1 MKKHNSILTFIFF
14 IAVFYSMII
23 GCSKQLVED
32 PKARLTPGSYY
43 KTQNDLNAAVAG
55 MWAGL
60 VRGPVWGFTNFRACS
75 YFGSDDLTTN
85 AGSNKGE
92 LREFDRLSGSSTIS
106 AINDQWNGPWACIYQ
121 ANGILTNFDQVSALT
136 PTTLAAKNE
145 SAGNAYFARALCYNY
160 LVRTFGELP
169 IVKGNIDPEVSLPR
183 VAVDQVYALII
194 ADLQQAKSLL
204 PTTRAQGKP
213 NKSAASALL
222 ADVYLQMSGWPINK
236 TENYAL
242 AAAEAKIVIDGGL
255 YNLNTPYAQVFTT
268 NNCSE
273 SIFAM
278 QYSVAGGIVNR
289 NAITSVP
296 QEEFSRTGTSGFGD
310 MFPEIN
316 FFLNA
321 PACTRTDATFYTKL
335 KLRTGTSPNFTWNQ
349 VPWNSPSTGT
359 GHPYYK
365 KFRAGLVSG
374 GIGDA
379 VDETATTIESIAQST
394 NKETIL
400 LRYPLML
407 LIFAEAS
414 AMAGNGPTAEGYA
427 AVNQVR
433 TRAGLPNLTPG
444 LSKTA
449 FRDSVV
455 FERAYE
461 FAGEFALGMRWYDI
475 VRLQLLPQITA
486 ARSPLENPIPAGTDF
501 STKYLAPIPFAE
513 MSRNPSWKQNTGY

>member
-1 MKKHNSILTFIFF
+1 MKKNNFILTFTLVL
-14 IAVFYSMII
+14 AVFSGILS
-23 GCSKQLVED
+23 GCNKQLVED
-32 PKARLTPGSYY
+32 PRARLTPGSFY
-43 KTQNDLNAAVAG
+43 KTQSDLNAAVAG

-106 AINDQWNGPWACIYQ
+106 AINDQWNGSWACIYQ

-136 PTTLAAKNE
+136 PATLAAKNE

-160 LVRTFGELP
+160 LLRTFGELP
-169 IVKGNIDPEVSLPR
+169 IVKGDIAPEVSLPR
-183 VAVDQVYALII
+183 VSVDQVYALII

-204 PTTRAQGKP
+204 PATKAQGKP

-222 ADVYLQMSGWPINK
+222 ADVYLQMTGWPLNK
-236 TENYAL
+236 TENFAL
-242 AAAEAKIVIDGGL
+242 AAAEAKLVIDGGL
-255 YNLNTPYAQVFTT
+255 YNLSTPYAQVFTT
-268 NNCSE
+268 NNCPE

-278 QYSVAGGIVNR
+278 QYSVVGGVNNR
-289 NAITSVP
+289 QTITTIP
-296 QEEFSRTGTSGFGD
+296 EEERSRANQVGFGD

-316 FFLNA
+316 FFLAA
-321 PACTRTDATFYTKL
+321 PRCRRTDATFYDTL
-335 KLRTGTSPNFTWNQ
+335 KLRTGTSPNFTWNL
-349 VPWNSPSTGT
+349 VPWNSPSTAT
-359 GHPYYK
+359 RHPYYR
-365 KFRAGLVSG
+365 KFRAGLVTG
-374 GIGDA
+374 GVADG
-379 VDETATTIESIAQST
+379 VVETANSIEAINGFT

-400 LRYPLML
+400 LRYPQML

-414 AMAGNGPTAEGYA
+414 AMAGSGPTPEGYA
-427 AVNQVR
+427 AVNAVR
-433 TRAGLPNLTPG
+433 TRAGLPNLRTG
-444 LSKTA
+444 LTKTA

-475 VRLQLLPQITA
+475 VRLQMLPQITA
-486 ARSPLENPIPAGTDF
+486 ARSPLENPIPAGTNF
-501 STKYLAPIPFAE
+501 SNKYLAPIPFAE
-513 MSRNPSWKQNTGY
+513 MSRNPNWKQNAGY

>member
-1 MKKHNSILTFIFF
+1 MKKHNSILTFIFI
-14 IAVFYSMII
+14 IAVFSSMII

-60 VRGPVWGFTNFRACS
+60 VRGPVWGFTNFRVCS
-75 YFGSDDLTTN
+75 FFGSDDLTTN

-92 LREFDRLSGSSTIS
+92 LREFDRLSGSSTIDAVRS
-106 AINDQWNGPWACIYQ
+106 QWDGPWAAIYQ
-121 ANGILTNFDQVSALT
+121 ANGILSNYSQVPEGT
-136 PTTLAAKNE
+136 PAAIVAKNE
-145 SAGNAYFARALCYNY
+145 AAGNAYFARALCYNY
-160 LVRTFGELP
+160 LVRVFGELP
-169 IVKGNIDPEVSLPR
+169 MVTGNIEPSVSLPR
-183 VAVDQVYALII
+183 KPVAELYALII
-194 ADLQQAKSLL
+194 ADLQQAKTLL
-204 PTTRAQGKP
+204 PTAKAQGKP

-222 ADVYLQMSGWPINK
+222 ADVYLTMAGWPLNQVA
-236 TENYAL
+236 NYAL
-242 AAAEAKIVIDGGL
+242 AATEAKLVIDGGL
-255 YNLNTPYAQVFTT
+255 YNLSTPYAQVFTT
-268 NNCSE
+268 NNSPE

-296 QEEFSRTGTSGFGD
+296 EQELSRTGTAGFGD

-321 PACTRTDATFYTKL
+321 PACTRTDATFYTTL
-335 KLRTGTSPNFTWNQ
+335 KLRTGASPNFTWNL
-349 VPWNSPSTGT
+349 VPWNSPSTAT

-365 KFRAGLVSG
+365 KFRAGLVTG
-374 GIGDA
+374 GVGDA
-379 VDETATTIESIAQST
+379 VNETATSIESIAQST

-400 LRYPLML
+400 LRYPQML

-414 AMAGNGPTAEGYA
+414 TMAGAGPTTEGYA

-461 FAGEFALGMRWYDI
+461 FAGEFALGMRWFDI
-475 VRLQLLPQITA
+475 QRLQMLPQIVA

-513 MSRNPSWKQNTGY
+513 MSRNPSWKQNIGY

>member
-1 MKKHNSILTFIFF
+1 MKKHNSILTFTLIL
-14 IAVFYSMII
+14 AVFFSMII

-32 PKARLTPGSYY
+32 PRARLTPDSYY

-60 VRGPVWGFTNFRACS
+60 VRGPVWGFTNFRVCS
-75 YFGSDDLTTN
+75 FFGSDDLTTN

-92 LREFDRLSGSSTIS
+92 LREFDRLSGSSTIDAVRS
-106 AINDQWNGPWACIYQ
+106 QWEGPWAAIYQ
-121 ANGILTNFDQVSALT
+121 ANGLLTNYSQVPAAT
-136 PTTLAAKNE
+136 PAAIAAKNE
-145 SAGNAYFARALCYNY
+145 AAGNAYFARALCYNY
-160 LVRTFGELP
+160 LVRVFGELP
-169 IVKGNIDPEVSLPR
+169 MVTGDIEPTVSLPR
-183 VAVDQVYALII
+183 KPVAEVYALII
-194 ADLQQAKSLL
+194 ADLQQAKTLL
-204 PTTRAQGKP
+204 PTAKAQGKP

-222 ADVYLQMSGWPINK
+222 ADVYLTMAGWPLNQVA
-236 TENYAL
+236 NYAL
-242 AAAEAKIVIDGGL
+242 AATEAKLVIDGGL
-255 YNLNTPYAQVFTT
+255 YNLSTPYAQVFTT
-268 NNCSE
+268 NNCPE

-296 QEEFSRTGTSGFGD
+296 EEERSRSNQVGFGD

-316 FFLNA
+316 FFLAA
-321 PACTRTDATFYTKL
+321 PPCTRTDATFYTTL
-335 KLRTGTSPNFTWNQ
+335 KLRTGTAPNFTWNL
-349 VPWNSPSTGT
+349 VPWNSPSTAT

-365 KFRAGLVSG
+365 KFRAGLG
-374 GIGDA
+374 GDA
-379 VDETATTIESIAQST
+379 VSETANTIEVINGST

-400 LRYPLML
+400 LRYPQML

-414 AMAGNGPTAEGYA
+414 TMAGGGPTAEGYT

-461 FAGEFALGMRWYDI
+461 FAGEFALGMRWFDI
-475 VRLQLLPQITA
+475 QRLQMLPQIVA
-486 ARSPLENPIPAGTDF
+486 ARSPLENPIPSGTNF
-501 STKYLAPIPFAE
+501 SQKYLAPIPFAE
-513 MSRNPSWKQNTGY
+513 MSRNPAWKQNDGY